1 MLTLKC
7 TSKRFCQ
14 DKTPSNRADSTF
26 TLKGYFCFIISQLLK
41 QNQVAIPDSL
51 ILQKELQE
59 YITVARQKKN
69 IQNLQLWTFLSTTK
83 YELIF

>member
-1 MLTLKC
+1 
-7 TSKRFCQ
+7 
-14 DKTPSNRADSTF
+14 
-26 TLKGYFCFIISQLLK
+26 
-41 QNQVAIPDSL
+41 VAIPDSL